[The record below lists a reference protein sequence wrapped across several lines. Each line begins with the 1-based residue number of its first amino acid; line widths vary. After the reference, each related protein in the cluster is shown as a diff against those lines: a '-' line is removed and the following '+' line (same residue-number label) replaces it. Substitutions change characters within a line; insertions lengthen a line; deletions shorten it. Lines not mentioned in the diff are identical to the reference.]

1 MKSVELYYNKDDGDL
16 YISQEFYKELID
28 NNLNTKETEFF
39 KFEFL
44 KTVFIKNGLNIK
56 LFVKIKS
63 LQNYIKNIDDYNE
76 YINEIL
82 NFYKNYSRKNKL
94 KMFLN

>member
-1 MKSVELYYNKDDGDL
+1 
-16 YISQEFYKELID
+16 
-28 NNLNTKETEFF
+28 
-39 KFEFL
+39 
-44 KTVFIKNGLNIK
+44 